1 VTASRDHQESLIGRS
16 PEQLTFAE
24 KRRYSGVW
32 VAFELYSPRTTPL
45 RKIAA
50 AGDSAAA
57 CIEQLAAVG
66 LDPRHYE
73 FVLLQPP
80 TPW

>member
-1 VTASRDHQESLIGRS
+1 MTAARNHKESLIGRS
-16 PEQLTFAE
+16 PDQLTFAE

-32 VAFELYSPRTTPL
+32 VAFELYSPQTAPL

-50 AGDSAAA
+50 AGASAAE
-57 CIEQLAAVG
+57 CIEQLAAAG
-66 LDPRHYE
+66 RDPRQYE
-73 FVLLQPP
+73 FTPLQPP